1 MNAAQN
7 DIRNTKCPN
16 ATIKEY
22 VLKAKS
28 LQTDDLG
35 LIDII
40 KQTLECPTIFV
51 FGELLELSNVQA
63 LANTSND
70 PYLKLLQLFAYG
82 TYRDYLREKK
92 CSPDTI
98 PDLTELM
105 RQKLR
110 QLTILSSAKY
120 CRHIS
125 YQVLLDELDLN
136 STRELEDLII
146 ELIYSNVLKD
156 QVNKCL
162 EVDQTIARDV
172 RDEDFQTITN
182 ILGDWLRSCENILM
196 KIETQIQKAKNM
208 KDENQ
213 QAKKFMESTIVSI
226 KANLKQEN
234 EDAMML
240 DAFYFKDEKKR
251 SQKFAKYK
259 WKKDN

>member
-1 MNAAQN
+1 M
-7 DIRNTKCPN
+7 
-16 ATIKEY
+16 
-22 VLKAKS
+22 
-28 LQTDDLG
+28 
-35 LIDII
+35 
-40 KQTLECPTIFV
+40 
-51 FGELLELSNVQA
+51 
-63 LANTSND
+63 
-70 PYLKLLQLFAYG
+70 
-82 TYRDYLREKK
+82 
-92 CSPDTI
+92 
-98 PDLTELM
+98 
-105 RQKLR
+105 
-110 QLTILSSAKY
+110 
-120 CRHIS
+120 
-125 YQVLLDELDLN
+125 
-136 STRELEDLII
+136 
-146 ELIYSNVLKD
+146 
-156 QVNKCL
+156 